1 MPIVLWV
8 TPHQGKP
15 ARLVAGW
22 HTTPGSMSLCPPFRR
37 MVRPSSC
44 QKSPSLGA
52 HSDSTPTACWASGVR
67 GVLALPMHASP
78 LAHPRSPPSQSPWK
92 TQCAQSNQFWLDV
105 SPWNG
110 QASTECGNGVVLIL
124 EPPDQGQ
131 LWCSAVA
138 GTPRG
143 SPTRIPCAL
152 SLATVSLRLR
162 GDCSGWKVLQRQR

>member
-1 MPIVLWV
+1 M
-8 TPHQGKP
+8 
-15 ARLVAGW
+15 VAGW
-22 HTTPGSMSLCPPFRR
+22 HTNPRQYVPVPPFRR

-110 QASTECGNGVVLIL
+110 KASTECGNGVVLIL

-143 SPTRIPCAL
+143 SLRIPCAL
-152 SLATVSLRLR
+152 SLATVSHRLR